1 MSKFVKLTVE
11 QSNPIGGGYHPND
24 IYINIDSISYI
35 MQCGDA
41 YRICFIG
48 KQEMIINK
56 ENYNTL
62 IKELG

>member
-1 MSKFVKLTVE
+1 MSKFVKLTIE
-11 QSNPIGGGYHPND
+11 QSNPIGGGYHLNEM
-24 IYINIDSISYI
+24 YINIDSISYI

-56 ENYNTL
+56 KNYNTL
-62 IKELG
+62 IKEL

>member
-11 QSNPIGGGYHPND
+11 QSNPIGGGYHLNE

-35 MQCGDA
+35 MQFGEA

-56 ENYNTL
+56 ENYNVL